1 MTKYFWLTK
10 YFDVAKI
17 CQINSQI
24 TEKIEYLIKI
34 KKLLKI

>member
-1 MTKYFWLTK
+1 VTK

-17 CQINSQI
+17 RQINFQI
-24 TEKIEYLIKI
+24 TEKIEYLIEI